1 MAEENSTQLSWEDVG
16 RRLDAHNNL
25 VGDLLGGD
33 ATSLARSIV
42 NDILDDATV
51 TEELA
56 VTVRAVRAHLIC

>member
-1 MAEENSTQLSWEDVG
+1 M
-16 RRLDAHNNL
+16 DAHNNL

-42 NDILDDATV
+42 NDIVDNATV

>member
-1 MAEENSTQLSWEDVG
+1 MG

-42 NDILDDATV
+42 DDVTV
-51 TEELA
+51 TEVLA

>member
-1 MAEENSTQLSWEDVG
+1 MAEETSPQLSWEDVG
-16 RRLDAHNNL
+16 RTLDAHNNL

-42 NDILDDATV
+42 NDIVDDATV
-51 TEELA
+51 IEELA

>member
-1 MAEENSTQLSWEDVG
+1 MAEGNSPLSWEDVG

-42 NDILDDATV
+42 DDIVDEVTV